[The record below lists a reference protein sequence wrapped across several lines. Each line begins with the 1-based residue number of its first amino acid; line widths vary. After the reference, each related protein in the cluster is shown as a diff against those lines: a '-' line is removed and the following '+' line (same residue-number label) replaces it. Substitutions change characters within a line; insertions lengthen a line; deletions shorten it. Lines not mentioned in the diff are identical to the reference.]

1 MRLGGYD
8 LLRKFGHDPPKSMT
22 SMKVSNIG
30 VVTLLLAGI
39 IACAISAHAAETW
52 TETWTCTYSTAVD
65 NRPTVTRFEVSPP
78 NLIETNF
85 HQTYRIEKNNDYGL
99 VATSSISKIEQGHKE
114 PTVGA
119 VSVVIN
125 KMTGE
130 FWWVFAIA
138 AGQPA
143 AVNQPAHGKCI
154 KD

>member
-1 MRLGGYD
+1 MTEA
-8 LLRKFGHDPPKSMT
+8 KT
-22 SMKVSNIG
+22 SMKARHLG
-30 VVTLLLAGI
+30 VAALLLVGI
-39 IACAISAHAAETW
+39 IPCATSVHAAETW
-52 TETWTCTYSTAVD
+52 TETWTCTHSSAFD
-65 NRPTVTRFEVSPP
+65 NRPTITRFEVSPP
-78 NLIETNF
+78 NLIEANF
-85 HQTYRIEKNNDYGL
+85 HQTYRIEKNNDYGI

-119 VSVVIN
+119 VSIVIN

-130 FWWVFAIA
+130 FWWVSAIA